1 MNVEK
6 MNLPLIYYC
15 INAKKKKE
23 KNEDFVVCMN
33 AKIIHLFQFTN
44 RIQRKSHKNKYRY
57 MYKISLN
64 SVLPF

>member
-15 INAKKKKE
+15 INAKKRR

-33 AKIIHLFQFTN
+33 AKIIHLFQFTS
-44 RIQRKSHKNKYRY
+44 RIQRKSHKNKYSI

-64 SVLPF
+64 FVLPF